1 MANGLSM
8 LAPKYCSSSKLKL
21 IFAKVTVAQSTFRL
35 RSPLAGRTNS
45 PQ

>member
-8 LAPKYCSSSKLKL
+8 LAPKYCSNSKLKL
-21 IFAKVTVAQSTFRL
+21 IFAKVIVVQSTFRL
-35 RSPLAGRTNS
+35 QSPLVGRTTS